1 MLKCPP
7 KSSKV
12 DYVIWNINSEKL
24 GNECST
30 IQIISYAKTLG
41 VEINWTQA
49 MEIKGKLN
57 GNSSE
62 AIYRWSDIV
71 PQGYLDVTLV
81 SVEHNTK
88 SFKDR
93 RRRVHIMTF
102 NCRYLGVDFRRTVEL
117 QNRNVNTWCPKFN

>member
-1 MLKCPP
+1 ML
-7 KSSKV
+7 V
-12 DYVIWNINSEKL
+12 EK
-24 GNECST
+24 
-30 IQIISYAKTLG
+30 
-41 VEINWTQA
+41 
-49 MEIKGKLN
+49 
-57 GNSSE
+57 
-62 AIYRWSDIV
+62 WSDIV

-117 QNRNVNTWCPKFN
+117 QNRNVNTWCPKFNGVSDYNRIWLVKKEDFEKWCQEPKFGW